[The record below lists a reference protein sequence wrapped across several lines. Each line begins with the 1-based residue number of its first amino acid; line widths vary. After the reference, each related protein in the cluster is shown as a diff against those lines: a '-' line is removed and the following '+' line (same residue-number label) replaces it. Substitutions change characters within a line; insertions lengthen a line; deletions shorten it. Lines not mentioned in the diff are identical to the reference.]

1 MCKELSFRLPVP
13 RGLVFEMIEIKALAS
28 SSKGNCYRVTD
39 GKTQLLLE
47 CGIPFKEIQ
56 KGLGFKV
63 SEIAGCLISHE
74 HQDHCKAVAEIIR
87 AGIETYMSFGTIELL
102 ELKEKGL
109 CGHRV
114 NVLKSKRQLTI
125 GTWTV
130 LPFDVSHDS
139 VEPLGFLLSNQVGE
153 KLLYATDTY
162 YIKYRFQGLTH
173 IMLEVNYSLDILRSN
188 VESGTVDHV
197 LKNRTLRSHMN
208 LENAKEL
215 LKANDLSKVQQIWLL
230 HLSEKNSDEKRF
242 KREIME
248 LTGKPTFIA
257 GAN

>member
-1 MCKELSFRLPVP
+1 MKAGIDCYMSEGTMEALGISGHR
-13 RGLVFEMIEIKALAS
+13 INIIKA
-28 SSKGNCYRVTD
+28 
-39 GKTQLLLE
+39 
-47 CGIPFKEIQ
+47 
-56 KGLGFKV
+56 
-63 SEIAGCLISHE
+63 
-74 HQDHCKAVAEIIR
+74 
-87 AGIETYMSFGTIELL
+87 
-102 ELKEKGL
+102 
-109 CGHRV
+109 
-114 NVLKSKRQLTI
+114 KRQLTI
-125 GTWTV
+125 GTWTI
-130 LPFDVSHDS
+130 LPFDTEHDS

-242 KREIME
+242 KREVME